1 MKRKFVWHKTE
12 LEGRTVWMKDYD
24 DWYEF
29 AQKVKKFN
37 RYTVDPLLE
46 GLMAVNSLVTGLYRG
61 LCGIAEFLLEKLE
74 EPPRPKVHR
83 PKGHSPKP
91 WYLRLWGVLMSPLDW
106 LVASPVRLLIF
117 FLSAGLIALLMS
129 YMSWF
134 LW

>member
-1 MKRKFVWHKTE
+1 MKKRKFVWHKTE

-46 GLMAVNSLVTGLYRG
+46 GLMVVNSLVTGLYRG
-61 LCGIAEFLLEKLE
+61 LCGKAKFLLEKSE
-74 EPPRPKVHR
+74 RPEPPVR
-83 PKGHSPKP
+83 P
-91 WYLRLWGVLMSPLDW
+91 WYLKLWGVLMSPVDW
-106 LVASPVRLLIF
+106 LVESPVRLLIF
-117 FLSAGLIALLMS
+117 FLSAGLIALLMD
-129 YMSWF
+129 YLSWV

>member
-1 MKRKFVWHKTE
+1 VKRKRKFVWHKTE

-46 GLMAVNSLVTGLYRG
+46 GLMVVNSLVTGLYRG
-61 LCGIAEFLLEKLE
+61 LCGMTEFLLEKLE
-74 EPPRPKVHR
+74 QPEPLA
-83 PKGHSPKP
+83 KP
-91 WYLRLWGVLMSPLDW
+91 WYLRLWGVLMSPVDW
-106 LVASPVRLLIF
+106 LVESPVRLLIF
-117 FLSAGLIALLMS
+117 FLSAGLVALLMN
-129 YMSWF
+129 YLSWV

>member
-1 MKRKFVWHKTE
+1 MKKRKFVWHKTE

-46 GLMAVNSLVTGLYRG
+46 GLMVVNSLVTGLYRG
-61 LCGIAEFLLEKLE
+61 LCRTAGFLLAKLE
-74 EPPRPKVHR
+74 EPPS
-83 PKGHSPKP
+83 PKGHRPKP
-91 WYLRLWGVLMSPLDW
+91 WYLKLWGVLTSPLDW
-106 LVASPVRLLIF
+106 LVESPVRLLIF
-117 FLSAGLIALLMS
+117 FLSAGLIVLLMD
-129 YMSWF
+129 YLSWV

>member
-1 MKRKFVWHKTE
+1 MKRKRKFVWHKTE
-12 LEGRTVWMKDYD
+12 LEGYTVWEKDYD

-46 GLMAVNSLVTGLYRG
+46 GLMVVNSLVTGLYRG
-61 LCGIAEFLLEKLE
+61 LCGTAKFLLGKLE
-74 EPPRPKVHR
+74 QPEPPR
-83 PKGHSPKP
+83 PKP

-106 LVASPVRLLIF
+106 LVKSPVRLLIF
-117 FLSAGLIALLMS
+117 FLSAGLIALLMN
-129 YMSWF
+129 YLSWF

>member
-1 MKRKFVWHKTE
+1 MKKRKFVWHKTE

-46 GLMAVNSLVTGLYRG
+46 GLMVFNSLVTGLYRR
-61 LCGIAEFLLEKLE
+61 LCGTAKFLLEKLE
-74 EPPRPKVHR
+74 EPPRPKGHR
-83 PKGHSPKP
+83 PKP
-91 WYLRLWGVLMSPLDW
+91 WYLRLWGVLTSPLDW
-106 LVASPVRLLIF
+106 LVDSPVRLLIF
-117 FLSAGLIALLMS
+117 FISAGLIALLMD
-129 YMSWF
+129 YLSWF